1 MIKRNLS
8 ELKNSKPFHLFDL
21 IVYLIVAAFIVA
33 AFLFVFASKN
43 NAASQGF
50 YVLYDNEIAA
60 EYLYDDG
67 EFKIKDEYSAHF
79 FIDGDKIFFYP
90 NADGH
95 TDYNIIF
102 VDKANKTVKITDAT
116 CAGKDCTYQEVSKNG
131 GFIYCAPH
139 KLKIVPMGLNDP
151 VSG

>member
-21 IVYLIVAAFIVA
+21 IVYLTVAAFIVA
-33 AFLFVFASKN
+33 AFLFVFAGKN
-43 NAASQGF
+43 KTASQGF
-50 YVLYDNEIAA
+50 YVLYDNEVAA
-60 EYLYDDG
+60 EYMYSGGD
-67 EFKIKDEYSAHF
+67 FRIKDGYNTHF
-79 FIDGDKIFFYP
+79 LVDGDKIRFYP
-90 NADGH
+90 NPDDH
-95 TDYNIIF
+95 TDYNIIS
-102 VDKANKTVKITDAT
+102 VDKKSKTVKIIDAT
-116 CAGKDCTYQEVSKNG
+116 CAGKDCTYQQVAENG